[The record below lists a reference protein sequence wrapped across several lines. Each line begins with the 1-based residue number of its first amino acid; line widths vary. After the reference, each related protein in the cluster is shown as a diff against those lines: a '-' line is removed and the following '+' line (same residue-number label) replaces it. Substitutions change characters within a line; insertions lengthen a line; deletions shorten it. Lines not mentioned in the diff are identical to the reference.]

1 MNENAGQFR
10 TAAFGGFN
18 RQDVLDYIE
27 KLTQENQEK
36 SLELERALEREETVR
51 TQSEARFAE
60 AEEQAAACE
69 KLSEEVEQ
77 LRKDLAE
84 TQSALEEK
92 TRLASDLQKQVRAL
106 EPEAKSWQRLKD
118 TAGDIEVS
126 AHERAQVTIQNAQ
139 SHAADLRALTCVGV
153 LNETTGGVS
162 DYHAALV
169 YVLETDG
176 EVTVRETEKMSGTW
190 ATPTELEAVRDRLET
205 WSQIALDAVIH
216 GRAR

>member
-77 LRKDLAE
+77 LRKDPPGQRPAKAGPGAGARSQVLAAPE
-84 TQSALEEK
+84 GHRRGHRGL
-92 TRLASDLQKQVRAL
+92 RPRAG
-106 EPEAKSWQRLKD
+106 P
-118 TAGDIEVS
+118 GDHS
-126 AHERAQVTIQNAQ
+126 ERPVP
-139 SHAADLRALTCVGV
+139 R
-153 LNETTGGVS
+153 
-162 DYHAALV
+162 
-169 YVLETDG
+169 
-176 EVTVRETEKMSGTW
+176 R
-190 ATPTELEAVRDRLET
+190 RDPR
-205 WSQIALDAVIH
+205 
-216 GRAR
+216 

>member
-84 TQSALEEK
+84 TQSALEEQ
-92 TRLASDLQKQVRAL
+92 TRLASDLQKQVRDL

-139 SHAADLRALTCVGV
+139 SHAAEIRADSARWLS
-153 LNETTGGVS
+153 L
-162 DYHAALV
+162 
-169 YVLETDG
+169 
-176 EVTVRETEKMSGTW
+176 
-190 ATPTELEAVRDRLET
+190 
-205 WSQIALDAVIH
+205 IH
-216 GRAR
+216 I

>member
-77 LRKDLAE
+77 LRKDPPGQRPAKAGPGAGTRSQVLA
-84 TQSALEEK
+84 A
-92 TRLASDLQKQVRAL
+92 
-106 EPEAKSWQRLKD
+106 PEGHRR
-118 TAGDIEVS
+118 G
-126 AHERAQVTIQNAQ
+126 H
-139 SHAADLRALTCVGV
+139 
-153 LNETTGGVS
+153 
-162 DYHAALV
+162 
-169 YVLETDG
+169 
-176 EVTVRETEKMSGTW
+176 
-190 ATPTELEAVRDRLET
+190 
-205 WSQIALDAVIH
+205 
-216 GRAR
+216 